1 MKNIFKTGTL
11 LSALFLVVACE
22 KDQEQAVLNSDAK
35 ISTTLST
42 SSLVLSKDNADQ
54 TALTVSW
61 ETSNMNVNLAQTYSI
76 VLESNGK
83 SNEISV
89 TSSPYSFTNAELNK
103 ILLNNL
109 ELTAGTESQV
119 GVTVQNAISDLYDII
134 SATQTL
140 TVTPYADLIEPTEW
154 GVVGSITEWGNT
166 GIADI
171 PFWKVI
177 GSSTQYVAYF
187 TVASNGSEIKFRKNS
202 SWSENYG
209 DDGANGT
216 LEASGANIAINA
228 GTYRVL
234 WDISA
239 NTYTIENYAWGIV
252 GGAANG
258 WDESNTDIP
267 LSYDGT
273 IDSWVAKDVVLK
285 DGDIK
290 FRFNNKWNGSDKG
303 GATNALKG
311 SLGGENITVTA
322 GTYTITVNFTDGTYS
337 IVAQ

>member
-1 MKNIFKTGTL
+1 MTL
-11 LSALFLVVACE
+11 LSTLWFVGCDKDEE
-22 KDQEQAVLNSDAK
+22 KAILNSDANV
-35 ISTTLST
+35 TTSVSP
-42 SSLVLSKDNADQ
+42 SSIVLSKADDAK
-54 TALTVSW
+54 TAITVAW
-61 ETSNMNVNLAQTYSI
+61 ETQNVNLQVASTYNI
-76 VLESNGK
+76 VFSYGSKEK
-83 SNEISV
+83 EVSV
-89 TSSPYSFTNAELNK
+89 TTSPKTFTVAELNK
-103 ILLNNL
+103 IALG
-109 ELTAGTESQV
+109 ELGMTAGQPADLKVSITQKIGESSLPNQEQV
-119 GVTVQNAISDLYDII
+119 IK
-134 SATQTL
+134 
-140 TVTPYADLIEPTEW
+140 VTPYADLIEPTEW

-311 SLGGENITVTA
+311 SLGGSNIKVTA
-322 GTYTITVNFTDGTYS
+322 GTYTITVNFTDETYS

>member
-1 MKNIFKTGTL
+1 MSLLATVLFVSCEKEEKATISTSATIETEVSATEFVLDKNN
-11 LSALFLVVACE
+11 ADNEALVVTA
-22 KDQEQAVLNSDAK
+22 KLTGLGVVTPLKYAVVFSYQD
-35 ISTTLST
+35 
-42 SSLVLSKDNADQ
+42 LVESVDLPSGKK
-54 TALTVSW
+54 TLTVS
-61 ETSNMNVNLAQTYSI
+61 
-76 VLESNGK
+76 
-83 SNEISV
+83 
-89 TSSPYSFTNAELNK
+89 ELNK
-103 ILLNNL
+103 VATSLGLPIGVATQVKVSTKA
-109 ELTAGTESQV
+109 TAG
-119 GVTVQNAISDLYDII
+119 AHYDIKSTEKTITI
-134 SATQTL
+134 SRYL
-140 TVTPYADLIEPTEW
+140 DLISPTEW

-187 TVASNGSEIKFRKNS
+187 TVTSNGSEIKFRKNS

-216 LEASGANIAINA
+216 LEASGANIAIDA

-285 DGDIK
+285 DGEIK
-290 FRFNNKWNGSDKG
+290 FRFNNKWGGDKG

-311 SLGGENITVTA
+311 SLGGSNIKVTA
-322 GTYTITVNFTDGTYS
+322 GTYTITVNFTDETYS